1 MLLQTR
7 VSRLAGSVL
16 AGVLL
21 MTASAAQAQLSTP
34 AASPKS
40 TVQQRVGLTDVTV
53 TYSRP
58 STKGRAIFGGLVPFG
73 KRWRTGA
80 NQTTTI
86 KFSDEVTVEGKKVPA
101 GEYGIYTIPDK
112 AEWVVVLSK
121 DTKRGADVEKFM
133 DDQDVARFTIKPY
146 KLGTKVETFTINF
159 SDVTPA
165 TAAVDMQW
173 ELTGAKFKV
182 VADVE
187 PKVMAQIDEKVVKN
201 AAPTTGD
208 MAAAASYYYDNNKD
222 LAQALT
228 WIQKANATEPKFWN
242 VHTEA
247 KIKLKQKDYKGAQA
261 SAEQS
266 RALALEAKNFDYV
279 KLNEQLLMD
288 AKTAEMGGAA
298 PAKETKVKVKADDKK
313 AEVKVKAETKTDD
326 KAKAEVKVKSD
337 DKKGEVKE
345 KALYKPKTDD
355 KKAEEPAKKG

>member
-1 MLLQTR
+1 MLLQNR
-7 VSRLAGSVL
+7 ISRLAGSVL

-21 MTASAAQAQLSTP
+21 LSASAAEAQLNTP

-58 STKGRAIFGGLVPFG
+58 STKGRAIFGSLVPYG

-101 GEYGIYTIPDK
+101 GEYGIYTVPDK
-112 AEWVVVLSK
+112 TEWVVVLSK
-121 DTKRGADVEKFM
+121 DTKRGADVDKFM

-146 KLGTKVETFTINF
+146 KLAQKVETFTINF

-201 AAPTTGD
+201 AAPTPGD

-228 WIQKANATEPKFWN
+228 WIQKANEKEPKFWN

-279 KLNEQLLMD
+279 KLNEQLVLD
-288 AKTAEMGGAA
+288 AKTAEMGGTA
-298 PAKETKVKVKADDKK
+298 PADAKVKVKADDKK

-326 KAKAEVKVKSD
+326 KKAEVKVKGD
-337 DKKGEVKE
+337 EKKGEVKE
-345 KALYKPKTDD
+345 KALYKPKADA
-355 KKAEEPAKKG
+355 KKAEEPARKG